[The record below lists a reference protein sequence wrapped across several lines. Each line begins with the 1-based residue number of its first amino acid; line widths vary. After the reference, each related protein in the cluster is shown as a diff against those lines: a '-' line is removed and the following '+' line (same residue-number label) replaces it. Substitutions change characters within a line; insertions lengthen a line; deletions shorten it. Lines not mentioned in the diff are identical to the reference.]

1 MRPHVNMST
10 LVRACVRNW
19 SLRLLWDLNSRK
31 IQTKNRS
38 VSENAVTGIWGSC
51 RLLVM
56 GFCTHLYTWEETD
69 TVRVVFA
76 HENNTMSPA

>member
-10 LVRACVRNW
+10 FVRACDCNW
-19 SLRLLWDLNSRK
+19 SLRFLWGSEFEINSA
-31 IQTKNRS
+31 KNRS

-56 GFCTHLYTWEETD
+56 GPGY
-69 TVRVVFA
+69 A
-76 HENNTMSPA
+76 Y